1 MSIVIALIVVF
12 SIAGLIIK
20 FYPKPIKPTLAEG
33 EILIPDPEPVVESIP
48 EIVIEPLA
56 EPVVTPVVEVPKM
69 AAKPKTKKKAPKKK
83 PIDA

>member
-1 MSIVIALIVVF
+1 MSIVIALIIVF

-33 EILIPDPEPVVESIP
+33 ETLTPDSEPIP
-48 EIVIEPLA
+48 EVVIEPLV
-56 EPVVTPVVEVPKM
+56 EPIVTPVVEVPKM
-69 AAKPKTKKKAPKKK
+69 AAKPKAKKKAPKKK

>member
-33 EILIPDPEPVVESIP
+33 EILIPELEPVKPVVEPIP
-48 EIVIEPLA
+48 EIIIEPL
-56 EPVVTPVVEVPKM
+56 VEAPKM
-69 AAKPKTKKKAPKKK
+69 DTKPKKKTPKHKKK

>member
-48 EIVIEPLA
+48 EIIIEPL
-56 EPVVTPVVEVPKM
+56 VEAPKM
-69 AAKPKTKKKAPKKK
+69 DTKPKKKTPKHKKK